1 MTTTSEQAE
10 VSQTAIEQVVID
22 RLGSSHSFT
31 VATCGPE
38 GPWVAGAFFVESDP
52 FTLEL
57 VLEKSGRTVRN
68 ITANPQVA
76 VLVASG
82 TPFEPFLQA
91 QAEAEIVTGDAD
103 ATVRAALVAK
113 VPEAA
118 PFLQAPIHAVRLRV
132 ASWRA
137 TDVQNG
143 WLPGKVLTRGR

>member
-1 MTTTSEQAE
+1 MTSTINQTE
-10 VSQTAIEQVVID
+10 VSETAIEQVVVD
-22 RLGSSHSFT
+22 RLASSHSFT

-57 VLEKSGRTVRN
+57 VLEKSGRTLRN

-76 VLVASG
+76 VLVATG

-103 ATVRAALVAK
+103 AAVRAALVAK

-118 PFLQAPIHAVRLRV
+118 PFLQAPIQAVRLRV
-132 ASWRA
+132 SSWRA

-143 WLPGKVLTRGR
+143 WLPGKVLARR